1 MEGIYLLP
9 ICPLYESMAQAFV
22 IVQKFLDYT
31 KIERLSFRLVGV
43 WIRAS
48 EPITFRGRLPCN
60 HQIYYFGN
68 NIQSQNS
75 QRALKPQPPPTQLVF
90 KWAQL
95 KYLPPRRTVRN
106 ERGPTFPTE
115 LMQLRCLIQ
124 SNND

>member
-48 EPITFRGRLPCN
+48 EPITVSAAGFPVTIKSTTLETISSLR
-60 HQIYYFGN
+60 I
-68 NIQSQNS
+68 
-75 QRALKPQPPPTQLVF
+75 
-90 KWAQL
+90 
-95 KYLPPRRTVRN
+95 PR
-106 ERGPTFPTE
+106 E
-115 LMQLRCLIQ
+115 L
-124 SNND
+124 